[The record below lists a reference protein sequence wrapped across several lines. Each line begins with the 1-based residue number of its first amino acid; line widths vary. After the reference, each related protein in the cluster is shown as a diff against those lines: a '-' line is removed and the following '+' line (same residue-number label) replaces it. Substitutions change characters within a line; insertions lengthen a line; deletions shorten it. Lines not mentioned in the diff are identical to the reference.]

1 MFFLPKKGPMAA
13 VVFILR
19 PQSQAFI
26 KPLYCQM
33 DNECFVVLCLWP
45 THGSNIVFLPKNKAF
60 TLSEMTVRWPYRP
73 DGTDIRLTRI
83 K

>member
-33 DNECFVVLCLWP
+33 DNECFVVCLP
-45 THGSNIVFLPKNKAF
+45 IIRPNGFVVCFLLPKIHAF
-60 TLSEMTVRWPYRP
+60 
-73 DGTDIRLTRI
+73 RLTWPIRPMGPR
-83 K
+83 